1 MSNQHKLHVEIA
13 RTLEEIQE
21 FDPLRYGWWY
31 SRLYPVEGGPGPYWT
46 EDALAQL
53 KTLLST
59 YA

>member
-1 MSNQHKLHVEIA
+1 MGNQHKLHVEIA

-31 SRLYPVEGGPGPYWT
+31 SRLYPVKGGPGLHWS
-46 EDALAQL
+46 EDTLNQL
-53 KTLLST
+53 KTLLSV